1 MIYPLLVNPR
11 QLEKLHDVNAAV
23 PAFALRHEIRRTSHQ
38 GGDFVLRQT
47 GMFTSGDKPLQQRIV
62 GLLKLGGSRL
72 S

>member
-23 PAFALRHEIRRTSHQ
+23 PAFALRHEIRGTPHQ

-47 GMFTSGDKPLQQRIV
+47 GMFTSCDKPLQQRIV
-62 GLLKLGGSRL
+62 GPLELGGSRF